1 MPDSPPKPI
10 SRSKNFIKGD
20 IAEGIVSNMFR
31 ALGYQV
37 FANSIE
43 TTRPEL
49 LILRQKNLIDG
60 RSIRKDFLQ
69 PDFIMV
75 REHDANRRGGR
86 FDIEVKYSRHS
97 KIETEKLLRYADAT
111 HFVLLDTQN
120 FWSVSKS
127 AVARLSRQE
136 EKYLAFNQF
145 SKLEDDTGFAFT
157 SDEKDKILQ
166 HKDYLVALR
175 ALDAQTASVA
185 KVEPNKTAKPQTPQ
199 PNNNNKRGN
208 VSPANYGKAW
218 HKDDLERLASEYLHL
233 AIRHESSQAVAILS
247 QEFGRTING
256 IVIQLQNLGLI
267 EKK

>member
-1 MPDSPPKPI
+1 MPDSPPKPK

-75 REHDANRRGGR
+75 REHSVNRRGSR
-86 FDIEVKYSRHS
+86 FDIEVKYSRHG
-97 KIETEKLLRYADAT
+97 KIETEKLLRYADDT

-127 AVARLSRQE
+127 AVKLLSRRE
-136 EKYLAFNQF
+136 EKYLAFGQF
-145 SKLEDDTGFAFT
+145 CKLEDDTSFNFIP
-157 SDEKDKILQ
+157 DEKDKILQ

-175 ALDAQTASVA
+175 ALDAHTESAA
-185 KVEPNKTAKPQTPQ
+185 EAGADKTARPQTSYVG
-199 PNNNNKRGN
+199 NNKRGN
-208 VSPANYGKAW
+208 VSAANYGKYW
-218 HKDDLERLASEYLHL
+218 NKDDLERLASEYLHL
-233 AIRHESSQAVAILS
+233 AIRHESSQVVAMLA
-247 QEFGRTING
+247 QEFGRTVNG

>member
-1 MPDSPPKPI
+1 MPDSPPTSK

-20 IAEGIVSNMFR
+20 IAEGIVSSLFR
-31 ALGYQV
+31 ALSYQV
-37 FANSIE
+37 FANGIE

-60 RSIRKDFLQ
+60 LSIRKDFLQ

-86 FDIEVKYSRHS
+86 FDIEVKYSRHGQ
-97 KIETEKLLRYADAT
+97 IETEKLLRYAEDT

-127 AVARLSRQE
+127 AVKLLSRQE
-136 EKYLAFNQF
+136 EKYLAFGQF
-145 SKLEDDTGFAFT
+145 CRLEDDTVFAFT
-157 SDEKDKILQ
+157 PEEKDKILQ

-175 ALDAQTASVA
+175 ALDAQKASAA
-185 KVEPNKTAKPQTPQ
+185 KVEPNKTAPPHAIKR
-199 PNNNNKRGN
+199 NKREN
-208 VSPANYGKAW
+208 ASAANYGKTW

-233 AIRHESSQAVAILS
+233 AIRHESSQVVTMLS
-247 QEFGRTING
+247 HEFGRTING
-256 IVIQLQNLGLI
+256 IVFQLQNLGLI